1 MPQGQ
6 TDRVSVPTEALFLP
20 IVHDGDAIG
29 HEAEDHRVPHALGV
43 DRDVGP
49 AGDILI
55 LQEVAEQGG
64 ILETGHTSTTPNMLI
79 SRATSLPSTSP

>member
-1 MPQGQ
+1 MPQGL
-6 TDRVSVPTEALFLP
+6 TDRVSVPMESLFLP
-20 IVHDGDAIG
+20 VVHDGNAIR

-55 LQEVAEQGG
+55 LQEVAE
-64 ILETGHTSTTPNMLI
+64 
-79 SRATSLPSTSP
+79 